1 MLLSRQWIYH
11 QFTIYV
17 DGSFTT
23 TDWTAI
29 LDQCPWWSALHIWTT
44 PKTYF
49 QWVLLFLFLPLKMSR
64 YHGYQLYNFFFFKYI
79 KWSWWKRVLWNSFL
93 TPWSWISYF
102 RNKMKRYICI
112 HSETEP
118 QRQLLRCDNLPPF
131 KIVNS
136 TWSSKFKIFQN
147 SIVYYSTIP
156 TIQNTYF
163 Y

>member
-1 MLLSRQWIYH
+1 MSTPPLPCDSLPGGARRSCRWFFTNINASFATVDLSPIYDICRWFFH
-11 QFTIYV
+11 YNGLNCDF
-17 DGSFTT
+17 GSMSLVECIAYLNHT
-23 TDWTAI
+23 
-29 LDQCPWWSALHIWTT
+29 
-44 PKTYF
+44 KTYF

-131 KIVNS
+131 KIVN
-136 TWSSKFKIFQN
+136 
-147 SIVYYSTIP
+147 
-156 TIQNTYF
+156 
-163 Y
+163 